1 MTNNV
6 LFYHGT
12 GGEWLYITIKD
23 IANQM
28 NVSEETVR
36 RWIRDGKLA
45 AEDMG
50 GRLGYRVL
58 QEDFERFFQLRNG
71 TSSAGV
77 VAGAMLGS
85 KVGARIGLFGG
96 PIGLTVGAAV
106 GGLLG
111 GIVGQT
117 FSTLTN
123 SSKEEQQRTLEEN
136 RLKLEARKYEIEQA
150 KIELEAQM
158 KSLDTELLAIGRLL
172 SQSVDSSDT
181 KK

>member
-1 MTNNV
+1 M
-6 LFYHGT
+6 
-12 GGEWLYITIKD
+12 YITIKD
-23 IANQM
+23 IANKM

-58 QEDFERFFQLRNG
+58 QDEFERFFQMRNG
-71 TSSAGV
+71 SATTGV
-77 VAGAMLGS
+77 VTAAMFGS
-85 KVGARIGLFGG
+85 KVGARLFSG
-96 PIGLTVGAAV
+96 PVGLTVGAAV
-106 GGLLG
+106 GGMLG

-123 SSKEEQQRTLEEN
+123 SSKEEQQRTLDEN
-136 RLKLEARKYEIEQA
+136 RFKLEARKYEIEQT

-158 KSLDTELLAIGRLL
+158 KSLDTELQAIERLL
-172 SQSVDSSDT
+172 NKNVGTPDT